1 MVSLSVLDLVPI
13 QQGSTPAVA
22 LRNSLEL
29 ARHAER
35 LGYRRYWVA
44 EHHNM
49 AGVASAAT
57 SVVISYLANG
67 TSTIRLGSGGI
78 MLTNHAPLVIAEQ
91 FGTLETLFPGRIDLG
106 VGRAPGA
113 LPETLRSLRR
123 DAAAD
128 DRFPDDVQ
136 ELQQLLGP
144 VAADQVV
151 QAMPGADT
159 RVPLWVLGSGTTGA
173 RVAAARGV
181 SFAYAAHFMPDSL
194 QEALAIYRERF
205 TPSEQQDRSYAMV
218 GIQVVVGETDDE
230 ARRLFTSVQQTFV
243 NRRRGRRGPLPPPI
257 DDIETFWT
265 PDEKADLSHKL
276 RYAIVGGPETARQ
289 GLERLV
295 ADTRVDEVI
304 VTSNIYDPTARLR
317 SYEILAEVGRSL
329 KSEPA
334 QAVRA

>member
-49 AGVASAAT
+49 TGVASAAT
-57 SVVISYLANG
+57 AVVISYLANG

-113 LPETLRSLRR
+113 DPATLQSLRR
-123 DAAAD
+123 DPSAD
-128 DRFPDDVQ
+128 ERFPHDVQ

-144 VAADQVV
+144 VAADQAI

-194 QEALAIYRERF
+194 HEALALYRERF
-205 TPSEQQDRSYAMV
+205 TPSEQQDRPYAMV
-218 GIQVVVGETDDE
+218 GIQVVAADTDDE

-243 NRRRGRRGPLPPPI
+243 NRRRGRRGPLPTPI
-257 DDIETFWT
+257 DDIDAFWT
-265 PDEKADLSHKL
+265 PDEKAELSHKL
-276 RYAIVGGPETARQ
+276 RYAIVGGPETVWQ
-289 GLERLV
+289 GLERLL
-295 ADTRVDEVI
+295 ADTRVDEII
-304 VTSNIYDPTARLR
+304 VTSNVFDPAARLR
-317 SYEILAEVGRSL
+317 SYEILAEVARSME
-329 KSEPA
+329 SEPV
-334 QAVRA
+334 QAARA

>member
-78 MLTNHAPLVIAEQ
+78 MLTNHSPLVIAEQ

-113 LPETLRSLRR
+113 DPETLQSLRR
-123 DAAAD
+123 DESVQA
-128 DRFPDDVQ
+128 RFPRDVE
-136 ELQQLLGP
+136 ELQVLLGP
-144 VAADQVV
+144 VVADQAV
-151 QAMPGADT
+151 QAVPGANT
-159 RVPLWVLGSGTTGA
+159 RVPLWILGSGTTGA

-181 SFAYAAHFMPDSL
+181 SFAYAAHFVPDFL
-194 QEALAIYRERF
+194 HEALALYRERF
-205 TPSEQQDRSYAMV
+205 TPSEQQDRPYAMV
-218 GIQVVVGETDDE
+218 GIPLVAAETDDE
-230 ARRLFTSVQQTFV
+230 ARRLFTSAQQTSV

-257 DDIETFWT
+257 DDMEAFWT
-265 PDEKADLSHKL
+265 PEEKADTLHRL
-276 RYAIVGGPETARQ
+276 RYAIVGGPETVRR
-289 GLERLV
+289 GLEQLF
-295 ADTRVDEVI
+295 AETQVDEII
-304 VTSNIYDPTARLR
+304 VTSNIYDPAARLR
-317 SYEILAEVGRSL
+317 SYEILAEVAGSM
-329 KSEPA
+329 EPEPVPA
-334 QAVRA
+334 ARA